1 MVMKLMVWLMVSGL
15 MVHIAAAQSRLNNDP
30 TVLYL
35 EEVSDKVQIMMTIA
49 DTPIH
54 VSKEGGRR
62 LGTIKNDLKVELLA
76 FTENAYRIKGEGRN
90 GQIVGWTSPRFLA
103 SKDPEFA
110 ANLKKL
116 YDRHM
121 TVRELIANKEVAIG
135 MSLDEVVQSV
145 GEPTKKKVRVT
156 ATGQSGSYEYITYNE
171 QKHYNYVTNPM
182 TGGVFRQFSHVTQEE
197 TSKLV
202 VEFKN
207 DVVAALEKSEN
218 NQGGQVRIVVPPIVL
233 F

>member
-1 MVMKLMVWLMVSGL
+1 MKLLIWLVFYGFV
-15 MVHIAAAQSRLNNDP
+15 VHFATAQSRLNNDP
-30 TVLYL
+30 SVLYL
-35 EEVSDKVQIMMTIA
+35 EEVSDQVQIMMTIA

-62 LGTIKNDLKVELLA
+62 LGTIKTDSKVELLA
-76 FTENAYRIKGEGRN
+76 FTEKAYRIKGEGRN
-90 GQIVGWTSPRFLA
+90 GQLVGWTSPRFLA
-103 SKDPEFA
+103 SKDPQFA

-121 TVRELIANKEVAIG
+121 AVKELIANNEVAIG

-156 ATGQSGSYEYITYNE
+156 ATGQSGTYEYITYNE

-202 VEFKN
+202 VEFKD

-218 NQGGQVRIVVPPIVL
+218 NQGGQVRVVVPPIIM